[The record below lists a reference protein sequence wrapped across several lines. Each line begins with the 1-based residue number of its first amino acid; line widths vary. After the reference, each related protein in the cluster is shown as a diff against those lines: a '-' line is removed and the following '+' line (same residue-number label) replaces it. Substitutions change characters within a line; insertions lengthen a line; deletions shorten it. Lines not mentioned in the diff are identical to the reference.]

1 MIILVCGGRTYK
13 NREFVC
19 AILDLVHRRRGISL
33 IVHGAAAG
41 ADTLAK
47 DWAVSRGVEHR
58 PFPITPEQW
67 HKLGFVAGP
76 MRNHR
81 MILEGKPDGVI
92 AFKGGNGTADMVR
105 RSILCKVPVWDLREH
120 LRA

>member
-1 MIILVCGGRTYK
+1 MRQRIGLPNALHQK
-13 NREFVC
+13 PS
-19 AILDLVHRRRGISL
+19 AL
-33 IVHGAAAG
+33 
-41 ADTLAK
+41 ADGCLL
-47 DWAVSRGVEHR
+47 
-58 PFPITPEQW
+58 PITPEQW

-76 MRNHR
+76 IRNHR
-81 MILEGKPDGVI
+81 MILQGKPDGVI